1 MKCIRNKNNIEY
13 DNEDLDD
20 IDCMMNAIMD
30 SYRILDELDS
40 KERKKPARSI
50 KEVSNQNNVKS
61 S

>member
-1 MKCIRNKNNIEY
+1 MKCIKNKDNIEY
-13 DNEDLDD
+13 NNEDLDD
-20 IDCMMNAIMD
+20 IDCMMSAIMD

-40 KERKKPARSI
+40 KERKKSTKSI